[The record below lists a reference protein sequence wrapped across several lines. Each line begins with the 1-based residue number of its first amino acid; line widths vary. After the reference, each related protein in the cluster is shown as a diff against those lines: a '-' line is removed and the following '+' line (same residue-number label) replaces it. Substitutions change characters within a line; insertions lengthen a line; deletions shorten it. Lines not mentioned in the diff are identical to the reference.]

1 MKPVPRKN
9 IKLHPHVMVLLE
21 DFKEVIHDHAS
32 PKSLRHPDKKPYR
45 MPFSWNDFFT
55 LIIAD
60 WNGGRMKCH
69 CGHFYDCPHCRLMID
84 VNDHLVREKLKSEN
98 VFYDKQHHNQ
108 IEGEKDIRSM

>member
-9 IKLHPHVMVLLE
+9 IKLHPSVMILLE
-21 DFKEVIHDHAS
+21 EMKEVIHNHAS
-32 PKSLRHPDKKPYR
+32 PKSLRHPDKAPYR

-69 CGHFYDCPHCRLMID
+69 CGHFYDCPSCRLMID
-84 VNDHLVREKLKSEN
+84 VNDHLVREKLKT
-98 VFYDKQHHNQ
+98 
-108 IEGEKDIRSM
+108 EKANEK